1 MKTRP
6 LVALYFVLVVAFASF
21 ACRRK
26 DAAPSASSPR
36 QEAATPPAMVFE
48 LTVADPAFK
57 DRLLRGFYD
66 GTEAWKWT
74 GRQFAVSLDAPP
86 PLDAPT
92 FLVLDFNAPDELMNE
107 VREVTVTARVNGQ
120 SVGSQKYTSAGRY
133 FLQVN
138 VPPALLKRSPAEVEF
153 ELDHAAKDPNNNGR
167 ELGLIVVN
175 VAFNH
180 PDATVLNRDSATQ
193 LARQGYLQLLKQRQ
207 SKLPLEKQ
215 NDLMKLF
222 HQVPVWSHMW
232 FQDVPIEK
240 NPLDLWMMQQI
251 IYETRPDF
259 IVETGT
265 FKGGSALYWAY
276 TLNGMGLENSRVF
289 TSDIQDLT
297 GTAAGSPL
305 WKKYVTFFKGS
316 SISPEIVTEIARR
329 VRGHKVL
336 VTLDSDHAAAH
347 VLSEMRAY
355 APMVTPG
362 SYLVVED
369 THMDGVPT
377 DPNFGP
383 GPLAAVQ
390 QYLKEGGSKEF
401 EQDFSREA
409 FVMTFNPGGWLKR
422 K

>member
-1 MKTRP
+1 MKTSF
-6 LVALYFVLVVAFASF
+6 LVGVCILAVLSIS
-21 ACRRK
+21 CRRK
-26 DAAPSASSPR
+26 ETAPPAAAAEPKHETA
-36 QEAATPPAMVFE
+36 AATPPAMVFE
-48 LTVADPAFK
+48 LTVADPALK

-66 GTEAWKWT
+66 GTNAWKWT

-92 FLVLDFNAPDELMNE
+92 YLVLDFNAPDELMN
-107 VREVTVTARVNGQ
+107 VVKEVTLTARVNGQ
-120 SVGSQKYTSAGRY
+120 VVGSKKYTASGRY
-133 FLQVN
+133 FLQCS
-138 VPPALLKRSPAEVEF
+138 VPLALLKKSPAEVEF
-153 ELDHAAKDPNNNGR
+153 ELDHAAKDPANGR
-167 ELGLIVVN
+167 EIGLIVVN
-175 VAFNH
+175 VQLNH
-180 PDATVLNRDSATQ
+180 PDETVLNRDSATQ

-207 SKLPLEKQ
+207 SKLPIEKQ

-222 HQVPVWSHMW
+222 HEVPVWSHMW
-232 FQDVPIEK
+232 FENVPIEK

-259 IVETGT
+259 VIETGT

-297 GTAAGSPL
+297 GTAATNPL
-305 WKKYVTFFKGS
+305 WKKYVTFYKAS
-316 SISPEIVTEIARR
+316 STSPEVVNDIARR
-329 VRGHKVL
+329 LKGHTAL
-336 VTLDSDHAAAH
+336 VTLDSLHTAEH
-347 VLSEMRAY
+347 VLAEMRAY
-355 APMVTPG
+355 APMVNSG

-383 GPLAAVQ
+383 GPLSAVLQ
-390 QYLKEGGSKEF
+390 FMKEGGSKDF
-401 EQDFSREA
+401 VQDFSREA
-409 FVMTFNPGGWLKR
+409 FIMTFNPGGWLKR